1 MIRLTD
7 ISKVYR
13 TGDVPIYA
21 LRSISLEIQDGE
33 FVAIIGPSGSGKS
46 TVMNIIGCLD
56 VPSAGKYYLDGYEVS
71 TLGDNA
77 LATIRNRK
85 IGFVFQSFNLLPRL
99 TAVEQVEVP
108 LTYRGT
114 RNRRR
119 IAKQAL
125 ADVGLANRI
134 HHRPTQLSGGEQ
146 QRVAIARAI
155 VGRPS
160 ILLADEPTGA
170 LDTATSVEIMRIFE
184 SLNRELGMTV
194 VFVTHD
200 MEVADHTRRIVRLRD
215 GQIVGDEAN
224 FPRPIP
230 APEPVGQAVGGMEPF

>member
-1 MIRLTD
+1 MIKLID

-33 FVAIIGPSGSGKS
+33 FVSIIGPSGSGKS

-56 VPSAGKYYLDGYEVS
+56 VPSAGKYYLDGHEVS
-71 TLGDNA
+71 TLNDNA
-77 LATIRNRK
+77 LATIRNRR

-114 RNRRR
+114 RNRRKL
-119 IAKQAL
+119 AKQAL
-125 ADVGLANRI
+125 ADVGLANRFY
-134 HHRPTQLSGGEQ
+134 HRPTQLSGGEQ

-155 VGRPS
+155 VGHPS

-200 MEVADHTRRIVRLRD
+200 MEVADHTRRIVKLRD
-215 GQIVGDEAN
+215 GQVVGDEAN
-224 FPRPIP
+224 LPRPIP
-230 APEPVGQAVGGMEPF
+230 APVPVGQAVGEVEPI